1 MKVNQIIKPSG
12 FDKVMISAN
21 DISSWYEAV
30 QLYEVNRIDEA
41 IEHFKAAKQNSKMM
55 VNTGCCYLR
64 KNDLKSAEQVKIFLP
79 YVYFFKRVKMPK
91 DLYVKKL
98 FIFLTSYIC
107 FS

>member
-64 KNDLKSAEQVKIFLP
+64 KNDLKSAEQVRIFICI
-79 YVYFFKRVKMPK
+79 FKRVKMPK
-91 DLYVKKL
+91 DLYVKKN
-98 FIFLTSYIC
+98 FSY
-107 FS
+107 F